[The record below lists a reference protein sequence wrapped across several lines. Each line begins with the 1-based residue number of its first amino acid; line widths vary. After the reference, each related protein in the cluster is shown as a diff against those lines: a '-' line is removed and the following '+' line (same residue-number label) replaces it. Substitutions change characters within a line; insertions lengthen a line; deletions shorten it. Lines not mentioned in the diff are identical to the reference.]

1 MIKAINNK
9 AIGFYATLMTGLLVG
24 SGDANA
30 AGQDFSDIARN
41 VSQSIEELPGLL
53 SGVAYLIGLIL
64 AVLGVLKVKDHVE
77 NPTQTPLK
85 DGTIRLVA
93 GGALFGLPIVLE
105 AMENTIGLSTAPVSP
120 ALLSKVDFR
129 VQ

>member
-24 SGDANA
+24 SGDASA
-30 AGQDFSDIARN
+30 GGQDFGDIARN
-41 VSQSIEELPGLL
+41 ISQSIEELPGLL

-64 AVLGVLKVKDHVE
+64 AVLGILKVKDHVE

-85 DGTIRLVA
+85 DGAIRIVT
-93 GGALFGLPIVLE
+93 GGALFALPIVLE
-105 AMENTIGLSTAPVSP
+105 AMENTIGFSTAGVSP
-120 ALLSKVDFR
+120 ALLNKVEFN